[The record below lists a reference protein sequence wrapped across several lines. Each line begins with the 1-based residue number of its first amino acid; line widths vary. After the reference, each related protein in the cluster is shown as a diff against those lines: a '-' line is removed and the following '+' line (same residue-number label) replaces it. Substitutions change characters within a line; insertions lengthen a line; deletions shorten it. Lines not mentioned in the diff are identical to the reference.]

1 MEKNNEIFLK
11 CDCHMEA
18 IEVKHWEDDQS
29 FFFSFWDYGRSKVS
43 WMPWKKRLTLIW
55 RILRGKDLYTDMV
68 ILDYEKS
75 KQLANFINLELDDVQ
90 SNDSQN

>member
-1 MEKNNEIFLK
+1 
-11 CDCHMEA
+11 
-18 IEVKHWEDDQS
+18 
-29 FFFSFWDYGRSKVS
+29 
-43 WMPWKKRLTLIW
+43 
-55 RILRGKDLYTDMV
+55 MV